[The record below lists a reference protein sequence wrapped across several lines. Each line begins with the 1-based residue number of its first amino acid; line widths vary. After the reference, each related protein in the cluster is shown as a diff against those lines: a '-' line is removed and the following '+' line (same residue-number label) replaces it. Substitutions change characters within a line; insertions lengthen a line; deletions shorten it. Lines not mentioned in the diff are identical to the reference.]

1 MNRSKETLFDRRGA
15 EEKEK
20 PTGTEPSKKEKGTR
34 SRDILE
40 LYLRRLKNGP
50 LDAHP
55 AEAFFKT
62 LVNNLTDGIVIFTNK
77 KKLFVNKA
85 FLNIYG
91 LKRASTTSI
100 QSLEKFIHPNER
112 RQVKARLSLWLK
124 EERRVDTFE
133 HRIVRPDGLIRTLQA
148 SLMLMSF
155 GSKKV
160 TVVTIRDITDIK
172 TTKETIR
179 RPNTELGIAV
189 LKYKDV
195 IQSLETINE
204 TVCHDLRI
212 PLVVIERFLQKLSEG
227 YAPMLDQKFEELIDM
242 MIRQIDWMNKL
253 IDGMLAY
260 KQLAGNDM
268 NRTVVSVKHIVRFVV
283 DAVST
288 ACQDDRKMIFKFGHL
303 PPLYGD
309 EAMLR
314 QVFMNLI
321 SNAFKFTKYKETAII
336 EVGALEQ
343 PHEIIYYVKDNGEG
357 FDMKYKAML
366 FNAFQRLGNTGKFEG
381 TGVGLSIVKRIIERH
396 GGRVWAESKAGYG
409 ASFYFALSKT
419 L

>member
-40 LYLRRLKNGP
+40 PYPRRLKNSP

-55 AEAFFKT
+55 AEAFFKS
-62 LVNNLTDGIVIFTNK
+62 LINNLTDGVVIFTNR

-100 QSLEKFIHPNER
+100 QSLEKFIHPDER
-112 RQVKARLSLWLK
+112 RQVKARLSVWLK

-148 SLMLMSF
+148 SLMLMGF
-155 GSKKV
+155 GSKKAK
-160 TVVTIRDITDIK
+160 VVTIRDITDIR
-172 TTKETIR
+172 TAEETIGR
-179 RPNTELGIAV
+179 LNTELGVTA

-195 IQSLETINE
+195 IQSLEAINE

-227 YAPMLDQKFEELIDM
+227 YTPMLDQKFEELIDM
-242 MIRQIDWMNKL
+242 MIRQINWMNKL

-260 KQLAGNDM
+260 KQLAGNDI
-268 NRTVVSVKHIVRFVV
+268 NRAMVSVKHIVRFVV
-283 DAVST
+283 DAMST
-288 ACQDDRKMIFKFGHL
+288 GCQDDRKVIFKFGHL
-303 PPLYGD
+303 PPVYGD
-309 EAMLR
+309 ETMLR

-321 SNAFKFTKYKETAII
+321 SNAFKFTKYNETAII
-336 EVGALEQ
+336 EVGALEK

-357 FDMKYKAML
+357 FDMQYEAML
-366 FNAFQRLGNTGKFEG
+366 FNAFQRFGNAGKFEG
-381 TGVGLSIVKRIIERH
+381 TGVGLAIVKRIIKQH

-409 ASFYFALSKT
+409 ASFYFALPRT